1 MQPEQEKNVMLKT
14 TWEII
19 SETFKGWIKD
29 DVFRWAAAIAFY
41 TIFSLAP
48 ILLISVGITG
58 LVFSEE
64 RAKQQIVQEIE
75 NLTGPEG
82 GKVAKQV
89 FDNMV
94 DREQSPRAI
103 VLGVVAIIVGST
115 AVFANLQAALNHIW
129 SVKPRQDRSA
139 VKDLVLVRLRSFGI
153 VLAVGFLLLV
163 SMVVS
168 ALLSGLQTFM
178 PERLEAL
185 PWIWQG
191 INIVISFAIIT
202 FLFAMIYKYLP
213 DVKIAWKHVLLGAA
227 ITSILFSLGKSLI
240 GIYLG
245 QVAVGSAYGA
255 AGSFVVLLI
264 WIYYSAMICFLGA
277 EFTQV
282 YASKFAGRLPPANH
296 AEKGND

>member
-1 MQPEQEKNVMLKT
+1 MLHT
-14 TWEII
+14 TWGIV
-19 SETFKGWIKD
+19 SATFKGWWKD
-29 DVFRWAAAIAFY
+29 DVFRWAAVVAFY

-48 ILLISVGITG
+48 ILLISVGIVG

-64 RAKQQIVQEIE
+64 RAKQQIVKEIE

-82 GKVAKQV
+82 GRVAEQV
-89 FDNMV
+89 FDAMA
-94 DREQSPRAI
+94 DAERSPRAI
-103 VLGVVAIIVGST
+103 VLGLIAIVVGST

-129 SVKPRQDRSA
+129 KVKPKQNRSA
-139 VKDLVLVRLRSFGI
+139 IKDLLLVRLRSFGI
-153 VLAVGFLLLV
+153 VIAVGFLLLV

-168 ALLSGLQTFM
+168 ALLSGLQTFV

-185 PWIWQG
+185 PWIWKAM
-191 INIVISFAIIT
+191 NMFLSFAIIT
-202 FLFAMIYKYLP
+202 FLFAMVYKYLP
-213 DVKIAWKHVLLGAA
+213 DVKIAWGHVMLGSA

-277 EFTQV
+277 EFTKV
-282 YASKFAGRLPPANH
+282 YAETVAGRLQPRNH
-296 AEKGND
+296 AEKENGA